1 MVATQEVDPEDRE
14 VVEKL
19 ARLQD
24 LHNQVHD
31 LRGLLPDKLL
41 KPTRL
46 ALDRPSGTGPGQL
59 AAYLMKA
66 ANDGTAEISRF
77 KKNFRNEQMQDLW
90 QKTGA
95 ASFPQGRDA
104 WTRDYIALVKPNG
117 QDDAVEKREAPPVN
131 VESNEENEDV
141 QAVITAF
148 KEANPTIKIN
158 ALQDN
163 IPLPLDFQ
171 VNDLRFRISQQE
183 DSESRKTYH
192 VSQQPDKNPSELNTS
207 VLQYLESIGP
217 QRNLAPLLS
226 MLASYQNMQSRH
238 CDACH
243 DIFDNDL
250 AYPIVRKRKSM
261 EAKDVKLADE
271 QWLAYH
277 KGRAI

>member
-1 MVATQEVDPEDRE
+1 V
-14 VVEKL
+14 
-19 ARLQD
+19 QD
-24 LHNQVHD
+24 F
-31 LRGLLPDKLL
+31 
-41 KPTRL
+41 
-46 ALDRPSGTGPGQL
+46 
-59 AAYLMKA
+59 
-66 ANDGTAEISRF
+66 AEISRF